1 MKEWAKAALLVGV
14 WAACVF
20 VPFAHPALRGATLE
34 AFLLLK
40 DYAKEHV
47 LFCLVPAFFIAGAIS
62 VLLGKGAVM
71 RYLGA
76 GAKRVT
82 AYAVASVSG
91 GILAVCSCTVLPLF
105 AGIYARG
112 AGLGPA
118 TAFLYSGPAINILAI
133 VLTARVLGW
142 RIGLAR
148 ALGAVLFAVLVG
160 LIMSLIFRKDEAERA
175 VPSTDDADEGPPVR
189 RSVLFLATLI
199 GVLVLATWAKPAE
212 PTGVMHLI
220 YSAKWFLVAAFGATA
235 TWLAFRWFDRD
246 EREIWVGE
254 TWMYAKMILPLLF
267 AGVFVAGFL
276 LGRPDTD
283 AGLIPGRWVADLVGG
298 NSVLANL
305 AASVS
310 GALMYFAT
318 LTEIPILQTLLGQ
331 GMGEGPALALLL
343 AGPAVS
349 LPNLLVIRAVIG
361 TKKALAYAAIVV
373 VLSTAAGWVYGTIVS

>member
-1 MKEWAKAALLVGV
+1 MREFTKFVLLAVV

-20 VPFAHPALRGATLE
+20 VPFAHPAIRAATLE
-34 AFLLLK
+34 AFLLLA

-47 LFCLVPAFFIAGAIS
+47 LFCLVPAFLIAGAIAVFLS
-62 VLLGKGAVM
+62 KGAVM

-76 GAKRVT
+76 GAARVT

-91 GILAVCSCTVLPLF
+91 GVLAVCSCTVLPLF

-133 VLTARVLGW
+133 ILTARVLGW

-160 LIMSLIFRKDEAERA
+160 LIMSFIFRRDEAERA
-175 VPSTDDADEGPPVR
+175 VPPLDEGEEGPPVR
-189 RSVLFLATLI
+189 RAVLFLAALV
-199 GVLVLATWAKPAE
+199 GVLVAATWAKPAE
-212 PTGVMHLI
+212 PTGVLHAI
-220 YSAKWFLVAAFGATA
+220 FTVKWVLVAFFGSLV
-235 TWLAFRWFDRD
+235 TWFALRWFTSD
-246 EREIWVGE
+246 EREIWLGE
-254 TWMYAKMILPLLF
+254 TWSYAKMILPLLF

-276 LGRPDTD
+276 LGRPGTD
-283 AGLIPGRWVADLVGG
+283 AGLIPGRIVADLVGG
-298 NSVLANL
+298 NSLAANF

-318 LTEIPILQTLLGQ
+318 LTEIPILEGLLGQ

-349 LPNLLVIRAVIG
+349 LPNLLVIRSVIG
-361 TKKALAYAAIVV
+361 TRKALAYAAVVV
-373 VLSTAAGWVYGTIVS
+373 VLSTAAGWLYGAMVS